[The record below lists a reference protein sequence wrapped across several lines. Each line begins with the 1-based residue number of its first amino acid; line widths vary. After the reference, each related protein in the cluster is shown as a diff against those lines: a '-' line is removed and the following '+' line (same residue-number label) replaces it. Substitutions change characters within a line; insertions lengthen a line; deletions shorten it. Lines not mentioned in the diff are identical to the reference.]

1 MNSVG
6 LIGLCKKDFVDEII
20 QEIETRSA
28 RSSIEWNH
36 EVWHEMRSGLDESIK
51 QNGFA
56 RFFMYETKESGG
68 GGIRVAAHFD
78 SYEDIM
84 IEDCYEGKPCLTSF
98 NVKGYEVFDPP
109 LSISSFRDISSG
121 DPIKATQGLGQAF
134 AYVNDPQEVK
144 GKDMAVFVMLV
155 WNTDSWQSP
164 SGSMANPKK
173 DSYYADYGFGHEE
186 WNFRVEHGLD
196 ESIYGFMMARPA
208 NLERLGI
215 QPAATFPVFFYA
227 PYDEAAYLIGS
238 YLRSRHVDQDEIDRL
253 HDFHTKSGIID
264 ERVDELLSI
273 IEKRSIFGKKKGF
286 SALRVSEKKKLVAEE
301 LGFEGYKAKRYLAC
315 PIDSVVL
322 LPQPLIIDSYLTIL
336 MKETNVF
343 RKYSRP
349 LYLRAYPIILNKY
362 SFTDEPTLNLSSDEI
377 QETLEESAKI
387 QDEGGTTD
395 PHDTSYVSYTVKS
408 QTKEYRKKEFEL
420 VNRFMDWLDK
430 KYGIQSYRESRSV
443 DLRFEYN
450 KATYG
455 VEAKFSEGKMR
466 FPIRS
471 ALGQILEY
479 NYFPGRIPKEQWII
493 LLNRRP
499 NKEERKW
506 IESIKIELPISLC
519 WESKN
524 GFEFLLKPLV

>member
-6 LIGLCKKDFVDEII
+6 LIGLCKRDFVDEII

-36 EVWHEMRSGLDESIK
+36 EVWKERRGGLDESIK

-56 RFFMYETKESGG
+56 RFFMYDTKESGG
-68 GGIRVAAHFD
+68 VGIRVAAHFD
-78 SYEDIM
+78 SFEDIM
-84 IEDCYEGKPCLTSF
+84 LEDCHEGKPCLTSF
-98 NVKGYEVFDPP
+98 NIKGYEIFDPP
-109 LSISSFRDISSG
+109 LSISTFRDISTG
-121 DPIKATQGLGQAF
+121 DSVMATQGLGKAF

-164 SGSMANPKK
+164 SGSMVNPKK

-186 WNFRVEHGLD
+186 WNFRAEHGLD
-196 ESIYGFMMARPA
+196 GSIYGFMMARPA

-215 QPAATFPVFFYA
+215 QVADSFPVFFYA
-227 PYDEAAYLIGS
+227 PHDDAAFLVGS
-238 YLRSRHVDQDEIDRL
+238 YLRSRHVDQDEIDKL

-273 IEKRSIFGKKKGF
+273 IEKRPIFGKKKGF
-286 SALRVSEKKKLVAEE
+286 SALRVSEKKKLIAEE

-322 LPQPLIIDSYLTIL
+322 LPQPILIDRYLTIL

-362 SFTDEPTLNLSSDEI
+362 AFTDEPTLDLSTDEIREMLEESDEI
-377 QETLEESAKI
+377 R
-387 QDEGGTTD
+387 DEGGTTD
-395 PHDTSYVSYTVKS
+395 RYDTSFVSYTEKS
-408 QTKEYRKKEFEL
+408 QTKEYRKKEFDL
-420 VNRFMDWLDK
+420 INRFMNWLDDNH
-430 KYGIQSYRESRSV
+430 GIESYRESRSV

-450 KATYG
+450 NTSFG
-455 VEAKFSEGKMR
+455 VEAKYSEGKMR
-466 FPIRS
+466 FPIRL

-479 NYFPGRIPKEQWII
+479 NFFPGRTPKDYWII
-493 LLNRRP
+493 LLNRKP

-506 IESIKIELPISLC
+506 VESIRIGLPLTIA
-519 WESKN
+519 WESEE
-524 GFEFLLKPLV
+524 GFNFTINPLD

>member
-1 MNSVG
+1 MNSIG
-6 LIGLCKKDFVDEII
+6 LIGLCDKDFVDEII

-36 EVWHEMRSGLDESIK
+36 EVWNEMRTGLDESIK

-56 RFFMYETKESGG
+56 RFFMYEKKESGG
-68 GGIRVAAHFD
+68 VGIRVAAHFD
-78 SYEDIM
+78 SFEDIM
-84 IEDCYEGKPCLTSF
+84 LEDCYEGKPCLTSF
-98 NVKGYEVFDPP
+98 NVKGYEIFDPP
-109 LSISSFRDISSG
+109 LSISAFRDISTG
-121 DPIKATQGLGQAF
+121 DSIKATQGLGKAF

-164 SGSMANPKK
+164 SGSMVNPKK
-173 DSYYADYGFGHEE
+173 DSYYADYGFGLEE
-186 WNFRVEHGLD
+186 WNFRAEHGLD
-196 ESIYGFMMARPA
+196 RSIYGFMMARPA

-215 QPAATFPVFFYA
+215 EPENSFPVFFYA
-227 PYDEAAYLIGS
+227 PHDDAAFLIGG

-253 HDFHTKSGIID
+253 HDFHIKSGIID
-264 ERVDELLSI
+264 DRVDELISI
-273 IEKRSIFGKKKGF
+273 IENRPIFGKKKGF
-286 SALRVSEKKKLVAEE
+286 SALRVSEKKKIISKE
-301 LGFEGYKAKRYLAC
+301 LGVEGYKARRYLAC
-315 PIDSVVL
+315 PIDSIVL
-322 LPQPLIIDSYLTIL
+322 LPQPISIDQYLTIL

-362 SFTDEPTLNLSSDEI
+362 AFTDEPTVNLSTDDIRES
-377 QETLEESAKI
+377 LEEP
-387 QDEGGTTD
+387 DETPDVGGTTD
-395 PHDTSYVSYTVKS
+395 RYDTSFVSYTIKS
-408 QTKEYRKKEFEL
+408 QTKEYRKKEFDL
-420 VNRFMDWLDK
+420 VNRFMDWLDDT
-430 KYGIQSYRESRSV
+430 YGIQSYRESRSV
-443 DLRFEYN
+443 DLRFEYSN
-450 KATYG
+450 TTFG
-455 VEAKFSEGKMR
+455 VEAKFSDGKMR

-479 NYFPGRIPKEQWII
+479 NYFPGRIPKTHWII

-524 GFEFLLKPLV
+524 GFEFLSNPLV